1 MFVVFL
7 EFKVDRSEIS
17 PLMPAH
23 SQWLQRAFDD
33 GVFALTGSIAPG
45 VGGMILAHHLTR
57 DELQR
62 RLDEDPLIAQD
73 KVSVAISEIKIS
85 RADERLQFLA
95 AP

>member
-1 MFVVFL
+1 MFVVVL
-7 EFKVDRSEIS
+7 EFKVDRSEIA

-57 DELQR
+57 EALQQ
-62 RLDEDPLIAQD
+62 RLDEDPLVAQG

-85 RADERLQFLA
+85 RVDERMEFLT